1 MKKLPSQW
9 APFFQGKPETGM
21 GFHTGSVQ
29 LSDGRQFQDVVFD
42 SGYITK
48 VRGYAAVPFEAEEV
62 SSISITGN
70 RWNWNE

>member
-1 MKKLPSQW
+1 
-9 APFFQGKPETGM
+9 M
-21 GFHTGSVQ
+21 GFRTGSVQ